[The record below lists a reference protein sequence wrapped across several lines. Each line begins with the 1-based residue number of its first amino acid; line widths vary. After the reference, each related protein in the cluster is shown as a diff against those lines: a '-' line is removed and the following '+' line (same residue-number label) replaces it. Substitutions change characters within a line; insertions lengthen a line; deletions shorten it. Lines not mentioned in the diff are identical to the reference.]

1 MARLLGGISGAG
13 TLPVSVLAVTML
25 AGLAGCAA
33 PPPPPP
39 PTMVQLTLTA
49 SADDNANA
57 AGQGA
62 PVQVRVYQLASSSA
76 FGNAEFF
83 QLFGQDQTTL
93 GADLVKRDDFTL
105 APGQSTTATLAPTDQ
120 AKVLGVFVAY
130 QNFQQLVWR
139 ATTPIPPHTTTAV
152 TVAAGHAGVVVTA
165 APGKPGP

>member
-1 MARLLGGISGAG
+1 MGSGGMARLLGGISGAG
-13 TLPVSVLAVTML
+13 LLAVSVLAV
-25 AGLAGCAA
+25 LAGCAA

-39 PTMVQLTLTA
+39 PTVVQLTLTA

-62 PVQVRVYQLASSSA
+62 PVQVRVYQLASASA

-105 APGQSTTATLAPTDQ
+105 APGQSTTATLTPTDQ

-130 QNFQQLVWR
+130 QNFQALTWR
-139 ATTPIPPHTTTAV
+139 ATAEIPPHTTTKV
-152 TVAAGHAGVVVTA
+152 TVAAGHAGVAVTA